1 MNPSDYF
8 SIKFERKD
16 SSGKNDELI
25 FLDQTKLP
33 LEEVYVR
40 TDDYE
45 RIAEAIERLEIRG
58 APLIG
63 IAAAYGVALSLK
75 NIETDF
81 ESVFVS
87 AYERLHKTRP
97 TAVNLFMALDAMKNR
112 FNIISDQ
119 NNSYELLLQ
128 RAEEI
133 HKQDEE
139 YCLQIGRNGL
149 SLFKQKSNVL
159 THCNTGK
166 LATGG
171 IGTAFGIIKTAYENG
186 LVNHVYANETRPL
199 FQGLRLTGFELDKS
213 GIPFSLQSDSSAAEL
228 MKQGKVDLVITGA
241 DRIALN
247 GDSANKIGTYNL
259 AILANYH
266 KIPFYIAAPS
276 TTIDRKMA
284 TGNEIVI
291 EYRNKKELFYAG
303 NNQITPQ
310 QYDAFTPAFDVTPA
324 HLISGIITEEGV
336 FTFPYN
342 FLLK

>member
-1 MNPSDYF
+1 MKQTDYF
-8 SIKFERKD
+8 SVKLENEKI
-16 SSGKNDELI
+16 I

-33 LEEVYVR
+33 LEEVYIT
-40 TDDYE
+40 TDNYE

-63 IAAAYGVALSLK
+63 IAAAYALALSLK
-75 NIETDF
+75 KIHSEQDKVFNLSYNIL
-81 ESVFVS
+81 
-87 AYERLHKTRP
+87 AQTRP
-97 TAVNLFMALDAMKNR
+97 TAVNLFQALDDLKEEFENLPDKQIA
-112 FNIISDQ
+112 
-119 NNSYELLLQ
+119 YEFLLSK
-128 RAEEI
+128 AKEI
-133 HKQDEE
+133 HRKDEE
-139 YCLQIGRNGL
+139 YCVKIGRNGL
-149 SLFKQKSNVL
+149 ALFKQKSNIL

-186 LVNHVYANETRPL
+186 LVNHVYADETRPL
-199 FQGLRLTGFELDKS
+199 LQGLRLTAFELEKN
-213 GIPFSLQSDSSAAEL
+213 GIPFTMQTDSSAAEL

-266 KIPFYIAAPS
+266 NIPFYIAAPS
-276 TTIDRKMA
+276 TTTDRTIP

-291 EYRNKKELFYAG
+291 EYRSKKELFYFSEML
-303 NNQITPQ
+303 ITPDH
-310 QYDAFTPAFDVTPA
+310 YNAFTPAFDVTPA
-324 HLISGIITEEGV
+324 HLISGIITEEGL

-342 FLLK
+342 FIR